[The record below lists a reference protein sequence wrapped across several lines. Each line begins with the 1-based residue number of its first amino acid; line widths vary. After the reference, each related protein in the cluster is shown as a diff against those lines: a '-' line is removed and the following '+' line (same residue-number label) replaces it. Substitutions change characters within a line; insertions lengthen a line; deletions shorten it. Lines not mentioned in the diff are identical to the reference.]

1 MFLYLRENNEN
12 KPSENIAKPF
22 IGKSVQTN
30 KIISD
35 LIERLGPF

>member
-1 MFLYLRENNEN
+1 MLRENNEN

-22 IGKSVQTN
+22 MGKSFPTN
-30 KIISD
+30 KTITD